1 MKKFLAA
8 VLVFMVCC
16 FQTAQI
22 AYAKKNEAPS
32 AIKDKGYIGTLPD
45 LNQSAQKSTPEEA
58 QPAFKYEDGFND
70 QNDIKPIPRNNPAF
84 INIIMKKDKTS
95 QYLNDLNSII
105 LIIENLQT
113 TIEDQENVQRFNAQ
127 AYYLKANVEYFRD
140 KYKNKAEGSYLSF
153 KKVMNLNTQ
162 VQAIAQL
169 RKEREMYSPYV
180 TEAQSGNLFS
190 KNNINTQ
197 LDYLLSEIKT
207 TLVVLKE
214 DK

>member
-1 MKKFLAA
+1 MKKI
-8 VLVFMVCC
+8 LVVILSFMVCC
-16 FQTAQI
+16 FQTTQI
-22 AYAKKNEAPS
+22 AYAKKATTS
-32 AIKDKGYIGTLPD
+32 AVEGKGYIGTLPD
-45 LNQSAQKSTPEEA
+45 LNQSFQKSTPEEA

-70 QNDIKPIPRNNPAF
+70 QNNIKPIPRNNPAF

-95 QYLNDLNSII
+95 QYINDLNSII
-105 LIIENLQT
+105 LILDNLQT
-113 TIEDQENVQRFNAQ
+113 SIEDQENVQRFNAQ

-153 KKVMNLNTQ
+153 KKVMALNTH
-162 VQAIAQL
+162 VQSIAQL
-169 RKEREMYSPYV
+169 RLEREMYSPYV

-197 LDYLLSEIKT
+197 LDYLLAEIKS
-207 TLVVLKE
+207 TLVILKE

>member
-1 MKKFLAA
+1 MKKILVA
-8 VLVFMVCC
+8 VLIFMVCC
-16 FQTAQI
+16 FQTTFI
-22 AYAKKNEAPS
+22 AYAKNNETPS

-45 LNQSAQKSTPEEA
+45 LNQSSQKSTPEEA

-95 QYLNDLNSII
+95 QYINDLNSII
-105 LIIENLQT
+105 LIIESLQT
-113 TIEDQENVQRFNAQ
+113 TIEDQGDVQKFNAK
-127 AYYLKANVEYFRD
+127 AYYLKSNVEYFRD

-153 KKVMNLNTQ
+153 KKVMTLNTQ
-162 VQAIAQL
+162 VQSISQL
-169 RKEREMYSPYV
+169 RMEREMYSPYV